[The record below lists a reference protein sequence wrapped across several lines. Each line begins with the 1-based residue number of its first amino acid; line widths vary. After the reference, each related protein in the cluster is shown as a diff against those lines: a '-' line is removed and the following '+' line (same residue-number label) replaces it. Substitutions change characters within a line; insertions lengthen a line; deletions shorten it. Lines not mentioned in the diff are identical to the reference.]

1 MSRLD
6 SFINRLTA
14 QRECLALAA
23 GLVAAVPGPV
33 LEVGL
38 GNGRT
43 YDHLRSLLPG
53 REIFAF
59 DRQLNAHPQSTPD
72 AAHLILGE
80 FAATLPSALSR
91 IGSRAALIH
100 ADFGSGD
107 ATATAALA
115 AWLGSAIAPLLA
127 PGGVVASDQ
136 PLQVAGW
143 TMLQL
148 PKDVAAGRYYLYGD
162 RRP

>member
-14 QRECLALAA
+14 QRDCLALAA
-23 GLVAAVPGPV
+23 SLIADLPGPV

-43 YDHLRSLLPG
+43 YDHLRALLPG

-59 DRQLNAHPQSTPD
+59 DRQLNAHPHSTPD

-80 FAATLPSALSR
+80 FAETLPAAGRR
-91 IGSRAALIH
+91 IGAPAALVH

-107 ATATAALA
+107 AAATAAVA
-115 AWLGSAIAPLLA
+115 VWLGPALASLLA
-127 PGGVVASDQ
+127 QGGIVAADQ
-136 PLQVAGW
+136 PLAVEGW
-143 TMLQL
+143 TPL
-148 PKDVAAGRYYLYGD
+148 PLPDGVAPGRYFLYRG
-162 RRP
+162 